1 MSFPRKQ
8 ESSIQHIWGSEA
20 IEARADGMMPA
31 ADEKAA
37 RALLDWYRAM
47 GVDEAIGE
55 EPVDCFAAADLK
67 PAPRAAPEQR
77 RAAPPPRA
85 APRAASASSTR
96 GIGAEVSTLVELQEL
111 VARFDGC
118 SLKRTAKNLCFARG
132 SEQARI
138 MMIGEA
144 PGRDED
150 LQGKPFV
157 GRAGQLLDRMLAAIG
172 LTEEHVYITN
182 TVYWR
187 PPGNRTPTPEEIE
200 ACAPFLAR
208 QIELLSPSVLVLLGG
223 AAAKTILGTSEG
235 IMRLR
240 GKWLSYACAGRD
252 LPILATLH
260 PGLSPAQSRA
270 EAPRLARSPDAESC
284 DRLLERAHMSQIDE
298 TVPFIPVRIAVLT
311 VSDTRDET
319 SDKSGALLA
328 SMIEQAGHQVA
339 ARAIVLDDQKDIRK
353 QVKKWIKDPEV
364 DVVITTGGTGFA
376 KRDVTPEAVTP
387 LFDKEIDGFSA
398 LFHLV
403 SFKTIGTSTVQSRAC
418 GGMAKNGTL
427 IFSLPGSPGAC
438 KDGWNGILKLQLDNR
453 HRPCS
458 FIEVMPRLKGMPGT
472 KSKL

>member
-1 MSFPRKQ
+1 
-8 ESSIQHIWGSEA
+8 
-20 IEARADGMMPA
+20 MPA

-55 EPVDCFAAADLK
+55 EPVDCFAAAAERK
-67 PAPRAAPEQR
+67 PAPRPAPELR
-77 RAAPPPRA
+77 RVAAAPRA
-85 APRAASASSTR
+85 APRAASASMSR
-96 GIGAEVSTLVELQEL
+96 GIGAEVSSLPELRDL
-111 VARFDGC
+111 VAGFDGC
-118 SLKRTAKNLCFARG
+118 SLRRTAKNLCFARG

-172 LTEEHVYITN
+172 LSEEHVYITN

-252 LPILATLH
+252 LPTLATLH
-260 PGLSPAQSRA
+260 PAYLLRNPEQK
-270 EAPRLARSPDAESC
+270 RLAWRDLLSLRAALAAE
-284 DRLLERAHMSQIDE
+284 
-298 TVPFIPVRIAVLT
+298 
-311 VSDTRDET
+311 
-319 SDKSGALLA
+319 
-328 SMIEQAGHQVA
+328 
-339 ARAIVLDDQKDIRK
+339 
-353 QVKKWIKDPEV
+353 
-364 DVVITTGGTGFA
+364 
-376 KRDVTPEAVTP
+376 
-387 LFDKEIDGFSA
+387 
-398 LFHLV
+398 
-403 SFKTIGTSTVQSRAC
+403 
-418 GGMAKNGTL
+418 N
-427 IFSLPGSPGAC
+427 
-438 KDGWNGILKLQLDNR
+438 
-453 HRPCS
+453 
-458 FIEVMPRLKGMPGT
+458 
-472 KSKL
+472 